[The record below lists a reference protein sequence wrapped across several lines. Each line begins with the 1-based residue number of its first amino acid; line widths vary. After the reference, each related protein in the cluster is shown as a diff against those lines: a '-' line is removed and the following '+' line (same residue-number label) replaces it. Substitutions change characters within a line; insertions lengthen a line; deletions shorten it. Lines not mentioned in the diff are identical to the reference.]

1 MVKEQ
6 KGKKCKKAE
15 EVNKEE
21 LRKKRL
27 VAKEKRRLKKIF
39 DVLNE
44 NQKEANEE
52 LINNLAFTSI
62 LLKELQE
69 IILTEG
75 VVEKYKNGENQYGYK
90 ESVASKAYN
99 NNIKNLI
106 SMVRTLNSILPENK
120 KIDPENEF
128 DFMAGD
134 YK

>member
-1 MVKEQ
+1 MGRELE
-6 KGKKCKKAE
+6 GKKCKKVE
-15 EVNKEE
+15 ELNKEE

-39 DVLNE
+39 DVLHE

-52 LINNLAFTSI
+52 LINNLAFTSV
-62 LLKELQE
+62 LLQELQE
-69 IILTEG
+69 IILAEG